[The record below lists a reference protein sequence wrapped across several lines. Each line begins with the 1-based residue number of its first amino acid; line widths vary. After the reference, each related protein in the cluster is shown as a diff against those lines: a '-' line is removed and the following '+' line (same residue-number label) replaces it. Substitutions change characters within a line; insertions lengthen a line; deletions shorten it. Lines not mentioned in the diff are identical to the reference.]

1 MERSRLYGAADQ
13 GPGHRDEYSGEPPP
27 REDQGDVGPAQRH
40 SIDLKDKELAKAKE
54 RINNF
59 ANP

>member
-1 MERSRLYGAADQ
+1 MT